1 MVTHRGEE
9 ASKLGLPIFYETAS
23 ALCQLHALGD
33 AINQTRHSPSNASG
47 TAEIGLGPGQSEG
60 KNMSETGPPATPGER
75 DSMPVCATCG
85 SHLVMRDAWA
95 IWKPIKASW
104 ELGAVFDATFCDQ
117 CGGETSLKWLVLSD
131 WRTLRIRAL
140 NDDLRKGEPGLND
153 RFVVTRGVAEKAEA
167 FLALTMQVVADFSD
181 FTAENDPNGEH
192 DFGMVDVEGERLY
205 FKVDYY
211 TPDLQGGSEDPSEPA
226 CTARV
231 LTIMLAAE
239 Y

>member
-1 MVTHRGEE
+1 
-9 ASKLGLPIFYETAS
+9 
-23 ALCQLHALGD
+23 
-33 AINQTRHSPSNASG
+33 
-47 TAEIGLGPGQSEG
+47 
-60 KNMSETGPPATPGER
+60 MSETGPPATPGER

-95 IWKPIKASW
+95 IWNPIKASW

-167 FLALTMQVVADFSD
+167 FLALTMQVVVTSLTSRQRMIRTANMTSGWSTLKGNGFTSRSTITRLTFRAGQRIRRSLPAPPGFSPSCWRQN
-181 FTAENDPNGEH
+181 TELLNSY
-192 DFGMVDVEGERLY
+192 VL
-205 FKVDYY
+205 
-211 TPDLQGGSEDPSEPA
+211 GGV
-226 CTARV
+226 RRG
-231 LTIMLAAE
+231 
-239 Y
+239 